1 MTAEQRH
8 HEKVRQHAEQRL
20 VLKPGAK
27 RAEILSLY
35 KKFLKVEEHRLRM
48 AHRAGAGGRETAQG
62 RAHVMDVVLRH
73 IFEAATENVR
83 QTDATPVPLLLCAIG
98 GFGRGALRLGTQAPD
113 GKARSWKRVPLEQF
127 SG

>member
-27 RAEILSLY
+27 PAEILNLY

-48 AHRAGAGGRETAQG
+48 AHRAGAGGREVAQG
-62 RAHVMDVVLRH
+62 RAQVMDVVLLH
-73 IFEAATENVR
+73 IFAAASEHLR
-83 QTDATPVPLLLCAIG
+83 QNQSIAAVPVLLVAIG
-98 GFGRGALRLGTQAPD
+98 GYGRGELSPCSDIDIMFLHNSPTRG
-113 GKARSWKRVPLEQF
+113 
-127 SG
+127 